1 MSIKVTEIA
10 VRELKK
16 AIAEQQLPETV
27 VVRIGVSSGGCSG
40 FEYNLLF
47 DENISDDKDVLTEF
61 DGLRVAVDKKS
72 ALYLDGTELDY
83 HESLEKRGFTFKNPN
98 ATKSCGCGSSFSA

>member
-1 MSIKVTEIA
+1 MAIKVTEMA

-27 VVRIGVSSGGCSG
+27 AVRIGVASGGCSG

-47 DENISDDKDVLTEF
+47 DENISDDKDLLTEF
-61 DGLRVAVDKKS
+61 DANLLKNSVDLARNILLGDGDQGAWCNHQRVVER
-72 ALYLDGTELDY
+72 LTTLQ
-83 HESLEKRGFTFKNPN
+83 
-98 ATKSCGCGSSFSA
+98 